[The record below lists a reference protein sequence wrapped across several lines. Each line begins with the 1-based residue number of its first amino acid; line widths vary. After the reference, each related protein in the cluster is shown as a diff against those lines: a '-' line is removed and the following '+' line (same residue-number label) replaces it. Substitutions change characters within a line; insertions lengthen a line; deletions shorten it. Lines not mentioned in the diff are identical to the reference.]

1 MMPDRQTFSYNPRK
15 SRGTSGEAIRR
26 LHVKHGLDRVA
37 PARSGVILLCFAPE
51 LVYSGFNVFF
61 NDYGEIREPYRRY
74 TRHGRIE
81 AESA

>member
-1 MMPDRQTFSYNPRK
+1 MTPDRQNVTYNPRK

-26 LHVKHGLDRVA
+26 LRVKRGLDRA
-37 PARSGVILLCFAPE
+37 TPARSGVILLCFALE

-61 NDYGEIREPYRRY
+61 SDYGEIREPYRRY